1 MEGGTGVSNIEDTT
15 MMVICGESKHCAD
28 CINYF
33 LGDYEFCYLH
43 DKKVTDSDTCKDYK
57 YYLGGE

>member
-1 MEGGTGVSNIEDTT
+1 MSNIEDTT